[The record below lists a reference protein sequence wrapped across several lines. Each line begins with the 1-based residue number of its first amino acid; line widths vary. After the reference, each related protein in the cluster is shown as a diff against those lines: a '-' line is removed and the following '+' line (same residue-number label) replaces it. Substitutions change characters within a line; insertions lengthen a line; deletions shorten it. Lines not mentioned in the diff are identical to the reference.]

1 MVQVPPQLP
10 SPSAQSDN
18 AELKS
23 YEFSGITFVLP
34 QLYKPIKLIGKGT
47 YGSVI
52 SAIDT
57 ETQEEVAV
65 KKLCQ
70 VSDTVDAKRI
80 LREII
85 IMKNL
90 QHDNVLKLLDVVY
103 IGHSQ

>member
-10 SPSAQSDN
+10 SPVPQSDN
-18 AELKS
+18 PELKS
-23 YEFSGITFVLP
+23 YDFSGITFVLP
-34 QLYKPIKLIGKGT
+34 RVYKPVKLIGKGT

-52 SAIDT
+52 SARDT
-57 ETQEEVAV
+57 DTQEEVAI

-70 VSDTVDAKRI
+70 VSDTIDAKRI

-90 QHDNVLKLLDVVY
+90 
-103 IGHSQ
+103 